1 MFSSWILAAGP
12 AAGPAGRGNSVL
24 QTEKRKCR
32 QTRPLHPMVTLL
44 LLAGLLPATTAISCY
59 GDAGQPV
66 DCCPAPFLPPSLLP
80 RFVTYKLPAMPNSL
94 KGLNYMYLDGNS
106 GGWQEGATSIDS
118 TQGAVG
124 RTMNQLYQGNLSEL
138 AYLLYNDQPP
148 SGNGNPDTTY
158 RGHTKGVLLLNRD
171 SGIWLVHSVPHFPP
185 HANSSYSWPQSA
197 HNYGQ
202 TLLCVTFAYSWF
214 QEIGKQ
220 LTYTY
225 PQVYDYRLE
234 GFFAQDLPDLKQAAQ
249 GHHVG
254 QGPWNRSVT
263 LTSRAGVVFRSFA
276 KFNDFQ
282 NDLYAGWLTTALS
295 SDLFVQFWPRTSKV
309 LPSSCSGP
317 FRVLNVLELAF
328 PDSTVPPFSAT
339 HDHAK
344 WCVAL
349 NSTWTCIGDLNRN
362 YAEEHRGGGT
372 LCSQIPALWK
382 AFWPLPNWSSCC
394 SPRYAIPSPISHLCA
409 FEQAVLHACH
419 PISHLPPVCL

>member
-1 MFSSWILAAGP
+1 M
-12 AAGPAGRGNSVL
+12 
-24 QTEKRKCR
+24 T
-32 QTRPLHPMVTLL
+32 TLL
-44 LLAGLLPATTAISCY
+44 LLAGLLRAAAAATTISCY

-66 DCCPAPFLPPSLLP
+66 DW
-80 RFVTYKLPAMPNSL
+80 FVTYKLPALPDSL

-106 GGWQEGATSIDS
+106 GGWQEGAISIDS

-148 SGNGNPDTTY
+148 LGNGGPDTTY

-185 HANSSYSWPQSA
+185 HANSSYNWPQTA
-197 HNYGQ
+197 QTYGQ
-202 TLLCVTFAYSWF
+202 TLLCVTFTYSQF
-214 QEIGKQ
+214 REIGKQ

-234 GFFAQDLPDLKQAAQ
+234 GTFAQDLPELKRAAE

-254 QGPWNRSVT
+254 QGPWNRGVT
-263 LTSRAGVVFRSFA
+263 LTSRAGVVFQSFA

-282 NDLYAGWLTTALS
+282 DDLYSGWLTTALG

-309 LPSSCSGP
+309 LPSNCSGP
-317 FRVLNVLELAF
+317 FHVLNVLELAF
-328 PDSTVPPFSAT
+328 PDSTMPPFSAT

-372 LCSQIPALWK
+372 LCSQMPALWK
-382 AFWPLPNWSSCC
+382 AFRPLVRKFEPCSSLT
-394 SPRYAIPSPISHLCA
+394 PEIRGH
-409 FEQAVLHACH
+409 
-419 PISHLPPVCL
+419 

>member
-32 QTRPLHPMVTLL
+32 QTRAGAEICQDGYTVRTPPPPPRSMSSAFRPLHPMVTLL

-158 RGHTKGVLLLNRD
+158 RGHTK
-171 SGIWLVHSVPHFPP
+171 
-185 HANSSYSWPQSA
+185 
-197 HNYGQ
+197 
-202 TLLCVTFAYSWF
+202 
-214 QEIGKQ
+214 GKQ

>member
-66 DCCPAPFLPPSLLP
+66 DW
-80 RFVTYKLPAMPNSL
+80 FVTYKLPAMPNSL

-158 RGHTKGVLLLNRD
+158 RGHTK
-171 SGIWLVHSVPHFPP
+171 
-185 HANSSYSWPQSA
+185 
-197 HNYGQ
+197 
-202 TLLCVTFAYSWF
+202 
-214 QEIGKQ
+214 GKQ

-382 AFWPLPNWSSCC
+382 AFWPLVREFDPC
-394 SPRYAIPSPISHLCA
+394 P
-409 FEQAVLHACH
+409 
-419 PISHLPPVCL
+419 